1 MEVNDVDSTTMTK
14 SRPAV
19 APATPVGCAPSASP
33 LRVPNSSEHGTGV
46 SVAGPSQ
53 RWIAPTATVMTYGG
67 GFGATSLR
75 AAFAGVRFT
84 DLPGTPPRGAPV

>member
-1 MEVNDVDSTTMTK
+1 MEVDDVDSTTMTK

-19 APATPVGCAPSASP
+19 APATPALGCASP
-33 LRVPNSSEHGTGV
+33 LRVPNSREDGTGL

-67 GFGATSLR
+67 GSGATSHR